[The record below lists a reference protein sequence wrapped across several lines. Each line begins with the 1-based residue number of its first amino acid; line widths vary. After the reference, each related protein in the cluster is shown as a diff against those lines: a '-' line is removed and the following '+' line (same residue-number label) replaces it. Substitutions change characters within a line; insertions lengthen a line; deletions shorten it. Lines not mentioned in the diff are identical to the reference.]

1 MRRSYQEVDRM
12 PTFGILSISEARAKS
27 ATGKRAALLQVYVG
41 YIERVASGEAGMLEA
56 GEGETTLGIR
66 RRLTAA
72 AEALGK
78 NLEIRRS
85 ASAVYF
91 WASASRRRGRP
102 RKDPVE

>member
-1 MRRSYQEVDRM
+1 M
-12 PTFGILSISEARAKS
+12 PTFRILSMSEARAKS
-27 ATGKRAALLQVYVG
+27 ATGKRAALLHEYVG

-56 GEGETTLGIR
+56 GEGETTQGIR

-78 NLEIRRS
+78 NLEVRRS

-91 WASASRRRGRP
+91 WTSAFRRRGSP